1 MMMKKYYLCATLFWG
16 TVIYSSVALANEDL
30 ASSQPSLLDKKIS
43 LNFREA
49 NVRQV
54 MDVVSQTAGINFI
67 FDSDVGKDLK
77 TTIYA
82 SNAKIS
88 ETLDLIL
95 KTNKL
100 RYKVVN
106 QNTYLIFND
115 TADKTQQYEDLQI
128 KTFVLKAGDPKK
140 TQDVLKTILNPKF
153 IYIDDKNRLITL
165 RDRPEILQAAEKLI
179 QVYDQPD
186 PEVVL
191 EVKVFEVS
199 NEILNNLGIAIPS
212 KVSLSPI
219 GISAQSSSV
228 VLNDLLNLSK
238 DRMTVGGVSPLVTL
252 NLQDTNG
259 RVNLLA
265 RPSLRVKNLEKA
277 KIVVGDKVPVIT
289 STMNQVSS
297 SVTESVS
304 YLDVGLTL
312 EVQPEIQ
319 VNDEV
324 GIKVSLEVSN
334 IVKEIRTNT
343 GLLTYQIGTRN
354 ANTVLQLKDGETEVL
369 AGLIREQERKS
380 STNIPFLGRLPVL
393 GPLFSSRS
401 KDKSRSEILLSI
413 TPKIIRR
420 NTERLNYTNAFD
432 SGTQNYISLNN
443 NQNSLAQ
450 FKGEISGSSSDNPPP
465 SAYIPV
471 PPPQPVAQPQS
482 TSENIINLNV
492 PEQIISTDPLNV
504 LVEAQ
509 SIAKGSK
516 VLIKFDRHAFNLSD
530 VRLMT
535 KASQSVTYN
544 TTLEGIEIVVND
556 DLKQQ
561 SLALLILQPLP
572 GYKGKGEITLAS
584 SHDQFGHR
592 TDRKTVE
599 VK

>member
-1 MMMKKYYLCATLFWG
+1 MKKYCLLTTLFWG
-16 TVIYSSVALANEDL
+16 TFTYSTFALANDEI
-30 ASSQPSLLDKKIS
+30 STPQSLLDKKIS
-43 LNFREA
+43 LNFKEA

-54 MDVVSQTAGINFI
+54 MDVISQTAGINFI
-67 FDSDVGKDLK
+67 FDSDVGTDLK

-82 SNAKIS
+82 SNAKLS

-95 KTNKL
+95 KTSKL

-106 QNTYLIFND
+106 QNTYLVFND
-115 TADKTQQYEDLQI
+115 TIDKTQQYEDLQI

-140 TQDVLKTILNPKF
+140 AQDVLKTILNPKF

-199 NEILNNLGIAIPS
+199 NEVLNNLGIAIPN
-212 KVSLSPI
+212 KVSLSPV
-219 GISAQSSSV
+219 GISTQSSNV
-228 VLNDLLNLSK
+228 VLNDLLNLSTN
-238 DRMTVGGVSPLVTL
+238 RITVGGISPLVTL

-319 VNDEV
+319 VNDDV

-380 STNIPFLGRLPVL
+380 ATNIPFLGRLPIL
-393 GPLFSSRS
+393 GNLFSSRS

-443 NQNSLAQ
+443 NQSSLAK
-450 FKGEISGSSSDNPPP
+450 FKGEVKSSTSNNISP
-465 SAYIPV
+465 SAYLHV
-471 PPPQPVAQPQS
+471 SRPQPIAESQTV
-482 TSENIINLNV
+482 SENIININV
-492 PEQIISTDPLNV
+492 PEEVISTDPLNV
-504 LVEAQ
+504 LLEAH

-516 VLIKFDRHAFNLSD
+516 ALLKFDRNAFNLSD
-530 VRLMT
+530 IRLMT
-535 KASQSVTYN
+535 KATQSVTYN
-544 TTLEGIEIVVND
+544 TTLEGIEILVND

-561 SLALLILQPLP
+561 SLALLTLQPLS
-572 GYKGKGEITLAS
+572 GYKGKGEITLTT
-584 SHDQFGHR
+584 SHDQFGHHS
-592 TDRKTVE
+592 DRKTVE
-599 VK
+599 IK

>member
-1 MMMKKYYLCATLFWG
+1 MMMKKYYLLATLFWG
-16 TVIYSSVALANEDL
+16 TFTYSSFAVANEE
-30 ASSQPSLLDKKIS
+30 ASFSQSLLDKKIS

-67 FDSDVGKDLK
+67 FDSDVGTDLK

-199 NEILNNLGIAIPS
+199 NEILNNLGITIPS
-212 KVSLSPI
+212 KVSLSPL

-228 VLNDLLNLSK
+228 VLNDLLNLSR
-238 DRMTVGGVSPLVTL
+238 DRITVGGISPLVTL

-380 STNIPFLGRLPVL
+380 ATNIPFLGRLPVL
-393 GPLFSSRS
+393 GHLFSSRS

-420 NTERLNYTNAFD
+420 NTERLNYTDAFD

-443 NQNSLAQ
+443 DQGSLAK
-450 FKGEISGSSSDNPPP
+450 FKGEVTGSTSNNTSP
-465 SAYIPV
+465 STYIPV
-471 PPPQPVAQPQS
+471 PPPQPAAQAA
-482 TSENIINLNV
+482 TASENIINLSV

-509 SIAKGSK
+509 SVAKGSK
-516 VLIKFDRHAFNLSD
+516 VLVKFDRHAFNLSD

-544 TTLEGIEIVVND
+544 TTLEGIEVLVND
-556 DLKQQ
+556 ELKQQ
-561 SLALLILQPLP
+561 SLALLVLQPLP

-592 TDRKTVE
+592 SDRKTVE

>member
-1 MMMKKYYLCATLFWG
+1 MTMKKYYLLTTLFWG
-16 TVIYSSVALANEDL
+16 TFTYSAFALANEEI
-30 ASSQPSLLDKKIS
+30 STSQSLLDKKIS
-43 LNFREA
+43 LNFKEA

-67 FDSDVGKDLK
+67 FDSDVGTDLK

-106 QNTYLIFND
+106 QNTYLVFND

-199 NEILNNLGIAIPS
+199 NEVLNNLGIAIPS
-212 KVSLSPI
+212 KVSLSPV
-219 GISAQSSSV
+219 GISTQSSNV
-228 VLNDLLNLSK
+228 VLNDLLNLSTN
-238 DRMTVGGVSPLVTL
+238 RIIVGGISPLVTL

-319 VNDEV
+319 VNDDV

-354 ANTVLQLKDGETEVL
+354 ASTVLQLKDGETEVL

-380 STNIPFLGRLPVL
+380 ATNIPFLGRLPIL
-393 GPLFSSRS
+393 GNLFSSRS

-420 NTERLNYTNAFD
+420 NTERLKYIDAFD

-443 NQNSLAQ
+443 NQDSLAK
-450 FKGEISGSSSDNPPP
+450 FKGEVKSSTSNNIPP
-465 SAYIPV
+465 SAYLPV
-471 PPPQPVAQPQS
+471 PPPQSIAEPQ
-482 TSENIINLNV
+482 TVSENIINLNV
-492 PEQIISTDPLNV
+492 PEQVINTDPLNV

-509 SIAKGSK
+509 SIAKDSK
-516 VLIKFDRHAFNLSD
+516 VLIKFDRHTFNLSD
-530 VRLMT
+530 MRLMT
-535 KASQSVTYN
+535 KATQSVTYN
-544 TTLEGIEIVVND
+544 TTLEGIEILVND

-561 SLALLILQPLP
+561 SLALLTLQPLS
-572 GYKGKGEITLAS
+572 GYKGKSEITLTT
-584 SHDQFGHR
+584 SHDQFGHHS
-592 TDRKTVE
+592 DRKTVE
-599 VK
+599 IK

>member
-1 MMMKKYYLCATLFWG
+1 MTMKKYCLLTTLFWG
-16 TVIYSSVALANEDL
+16 TFTYSTFALANEEI
-30 ASSQPSLLDKKIS
+30 STPQSLLDKKIS
-43 LNFREA
+43 LNFKEA

-67 FDSDVGKDLK
+67 FDSDVGTDLK

-82 SNAKIS
+82 SNAKLS

-95 KTNKL
+95 KTSKL

-106 QNTYLIFND
+106 QNTYLVFND
-115 TADKTQQYEDLQI
+115 TVDKTQQYEDLQI

-140 TQDVLKTILNPKF
+140 AQDVLKTILNPKF

-199 NEILNNLGIAIPS
+199 NEVLNNLGIAIPN
-212 KVSLSPI
+212 KVSLSPV
-219 GISAQSSSV
+219 GISTQSSNV
-228 VLNDLLNLSK
+228 VLNDLLNLSTN
-238 DRMTVGGVSPLVTL
+238 RITVGGISPLVTL

-319 VNDEV
+319 VNDDV

-380 STNIPFLGRLPVL
+380 ATNIPFLGRLPIL
-393 GPLFSSRS
+393 GNLFSSRS

-443 NQNSLAQ
+443 NQSSLAK
-450 FKGEISGSSSDNPPP
+450 FKGEVKSSTSNNISP
-465 SAYIPV
+465 SAYLPV
-471 PPPQPVAQPQS
+471 SRPQPIAESHTV
-482 TSENIINLNV
+482 SENIININV
-492 PEQIISTDPLNV
+492 PEEVISTDPLNV
-504 LVEAQ
+504 LLEAH

-516 VLIKFDRHAFNLSD
+516 ALLKFDRNAFNLSD
-530 VRLMT
+530 IRLMT
-535 KASQSVTYN
+535 KATQSVTYN
-544 TTLEGIEIVVND
+544 TTLEGIEILVND

-561 SLALLILQPLP
+561 SLALLTLQPLS
-572 GYKGKGEITLAS
+572 GYKGKGEITLTT
-584 SHDQFGHR
+584 SHDQFGHHS
-592 TDRKTVE
+592 DRKTVE
-599 VK
+599 IK

>member
-1 MMMKKYYLCATLFWG
+1 MMMKKNYLFATLFLG
-16 TVIYSSVALANEDL
+16 TLTYSAFAFANEDV
-30 ASSQPSLLDKKIS
+30 ATSQSLLDKKIS

-67 FDSDVGKDLK
+67 FDSDVGTDLK

-199 NEILNNLGIAIPS
+199 NEILNNLGIAIPN
-212 KVSLSPI
+212 KVSLSPV
-219 GISAQSSSV
+219 GLSAQSSSV
-228 VLNDLLNLSK
+228 VLNDLLHLSR
-238 DRMTVGGVSPLVTL
+238 DRISVGGISPLVTL

-259 RVNLLA
+259 QVNLLA

-319 VNDEV
+319 INDEV

-380 STNIPFLGRLPVL
+380 ATNIPFLGRLPVL
-393 GPLFSSRS
+393 GHLFSSRS

-420 NTERLNYTNAFD
+420 NTERLNYTDAFD
-432 SGTQNYISLNN
+432 SGTHNYISLST
-443 NQNSLAQ
+443 NQNSLAK
-450 FKGEISGSSSDNPPP
+450 FKGEVSGSSSNNTPP

-471 PPPQPVAQPQS
+471 PPPQAAAQPQ
-482 TSENIINLNV
+482 TISENMINLSV

-504 LVEAQ
+504 LIEAQ

-530 VRLMT
+530 FRLMT

-544 TTLEGIEIVVND
+544 TTLEGIEILVND

-561 SLALLILQPLP
+561 SLALLTLQPLP

-592 TDRKTVE
+592 SDRKTVE